1 MSSYPLTIRRCE
13 HLKVNGTQCG
23 SPALRNQPYCYFHAI
38 CHRQGKDAL
47 MHLEEMETAMLPTLE
62 DANSVQL
69 GLAGVIRQLVHRD
82 IDHKTAALLLYAL
95 QTASANLKWT
105 SFEPKPTS
113 VVIDRECVKERP
125 LGATAWSKVAGRE
138 YDELTDEAD
147 GKKKPETLEGLSSG
161 SHGSKAF
168 VEN

>member
-95 QTASANLKWT
+95 QAASANLKWT
-105 SFEPKPTS
+105 SF
-113 VVIDRECVKERP
+113 
-125 LGATAWSKVAGRE
+125 
-138 YDELTDEAD
+138 
-147 GKKKPETLEGLSSG
+147 
-161 SHGSKAF
+161 
-168 VEN
+168 